1 MKPSYLSEKTSY
13 SESAHLKRLEQQGG
27 GLDVG
32 ANEPHPFIN
41 FKDKVNT
48 PDGPKPLW
56 TLAIISLEEY
66 SKFFLDGHI
75 SDFNKAI
82 VAINKKDHSVYVFSE
97 CAIGKEVEVYLDDCD
112 DHYTDFK
119 YAEDVALNEFLPD
132 ILNSL
137 QAVVY
142 SSETAEV
149 IRNNR
154 FIPKFYN
161 IDDDIG
167 SVRRECI
174 LGALSDSLGDG
185 SNVGIDLFDNSANK
199 HLRVIGVYQE
209 PDVTLLPLY
218 QEKCPE
224 PSQKLKKES
233 SGLAPDSI
241 PF

>member
-1 MKPSYLSEKTSY
+1 MKESYLSEKTSY
-13 SESAHLKRLEQQGG
+13 SEAAHLKRLEQQGS
-27 GLDVG
+27 GLEVG

-66 SKFFLDGHI
+66 SKWFVDCQI
-75 SDFNKAI
+75 SDFAKAI
-82 VAINKKDHSVYVFSE
+82 VAINKKDQSVYVFSE
-97 CAIGKEVEVYLDDCD
+97 CAIGKEVEVYLDD

-119 YAEDVALNEFLPD
+119 YAEDIALNEFLPD

-161 IDDDIG
+161 INDDIG

-199 HLRVIGVYQE
+199 HLRVISVYQE

-233 SGLAPDSI
+233 SGHAPDYI